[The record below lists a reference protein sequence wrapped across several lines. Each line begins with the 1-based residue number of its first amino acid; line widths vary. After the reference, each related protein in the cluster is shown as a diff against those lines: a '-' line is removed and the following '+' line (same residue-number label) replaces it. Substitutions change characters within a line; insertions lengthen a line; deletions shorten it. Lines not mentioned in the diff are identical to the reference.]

1 MGICNVAI
9 LTFEGRVEN
18 GAIRLPADVSL
29 PDHTKVYV
37 VIPNS
42 DIGRQARVLSPRL
55 RNTAQAADFVKEIVE
70 VRPDAEL

>member
-1 MGICNVAI
+1 MAI

-18 GAIRLPADVSL
+18 GTIRLPMDVSL

-37 VIPNS
+37 VIPDS
-42 DIGRQARVLSPRL
+42 DIERPARIHSPRL

-70 VRPDAEL
+70 VGPDADL

>member
-1 MGICNVAI
+1 MAI

-18 GAIRLPADVSL
+18 GQIRLPDDVTL
-29 PDHTKVYV
+29 PEHTKVYV

-42 DIGRQARVLSPRL
+42 GSTRQARVYSPRL
-55 RNTAQAADFVKEIVE
+55 RFPAQAAEFVKEIVE